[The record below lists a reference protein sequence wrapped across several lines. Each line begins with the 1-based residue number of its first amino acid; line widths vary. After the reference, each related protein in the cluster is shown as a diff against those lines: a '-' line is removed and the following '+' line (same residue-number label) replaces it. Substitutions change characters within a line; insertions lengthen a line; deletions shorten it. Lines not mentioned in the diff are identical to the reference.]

1 MAGGPVVEMR
11 FGGVD
16 VLVETVKVPGSEPTG
31 TGTGTGAG
39 SGRVVDA
46 LERARDVIAAAAT
59 STANT
64 VRELGN
70 KTRPDRVEVEFGLG
84 FSMKGNVIVASGSA
98 DASLKIKL
106 VYEAHTEDAPQS

>member
-1 MAGGPVVEMR
+1 MVAGGPVVEMQ

-16 VLVETVKVPGSEPTG
+16 VLVETVKVPGAEPTS
-31 TGTGTGAG
+31 TGTG
-39 SGRVVDA
+39 SGRVIDA
-46 LERARDVIAAAAT
+46 LERARDVISAAAT

-64 VRELGN
+64 VRELGD

-98 DASLKIKL
+98 DATLKVKL
-106 VYEAHTEDAPQS
+106 IYDAHTDDTAQP